1 MGFDVHFRNS
11 PCIGYMAEKDENI
24 SFEKETDLISG
35 KERCYLRIK
44 DVGEIYLGPDE
55 SKYNHLGTVR
65 GICVENFEEVA
76 QYLYLHFGIYFFTD
90 LQEQEIYYIDDIVY
104 GRDVYEIQ
112 HWMMVDEMLE
122 YMPNCMELKLEYK
135 KNEKLIRELGEK
147 YNIDFVSQE
156 SKVKESIEE
165 LEKECKGDLPF

>member
-1 MGFDVHFRNS
+1 
-11 PCIGYMAEKDENI
+11 MAEKDENI

-35 KERCYLRIK
+35 EEECYLKIK
-44 DVGEIYLGPDE
+44 DVGNIILGPDD
-55 SKYNHLGTVR
+55 SKYSHLSTVR
-65 GICVENFEEVA
+65 GIAVDNFEEVA
-76 QYLYLHFGIYFFTD
+76 QYLYEHFNVYFFTD
-90 LQEQEIYYIDDIVY
+90 LQEQEIYYIEDIVY
-104 GRDVYEIQ
+104 GRDVYKIQ

-135 KNEKLIRELGEK
+135 KNEKLMRELGEK